1 MSAPTANVAVAASI
15 PESLVNHVAKR
26 LTGHEAPR
34 VVGEQGVA
42 PLRNIRKEV
51 ESLNLLATSKG
62 AFFCASMTCAGLGIV
77 LAPIR
82 PSKRPVGNLVNEIM
96 DGLGGGI
103 VASFG
108 FLALGHWCLPDG
120 TPLFESTAALGLVG
134 AVLTYHWRRQFR
146 LAGDTELFSR
156 ANRRLI
162 TAGWCV
168 MPVAMALV
176 CRVRK
181 G

>member
-1 MSAPTANVAVAASI
+1 MHYAS
-15 PESLVNHVAKR
+15 NA
-26 LTGHEAPR
+26 TGYD
-34 VVGEQGVA
+34 G
-42 PLRNIRKEV
+42 KEV
-51 ESLNLLATSKG
+51 EYLNLLATSKG
-62 AFFCASMTCAGLGIV
+62 AFVCASMTCVGLGIV

-82 PSKRPVGNLVNEIM
+82 PSKRPIGSLVEEIM

-108 FLALGHWCLPDG
+108 FLALGQWWLPDG
-120 TPLFESTAALGLVG
+120 TPLFESAAALGLVG

-162 TAGWCV
+162 TASWCV

-176 CRVRK
+176 TYTTLVA
-181 G
+181 